1 MRGPNLFNQTFN
13 FKLKKRGCRIML
25 FLLNATAL
33 FWSSNKEEAG
43 RPLGRPLQMRSMGP
57 LATSHEPLTTTYK
70 KKTTMSMMNSGM
82 RMATDQP
89 M

>member
-1 MRGPNLFNQTFN
+1 
-13 FKLKKRGCRIML
+13 ML

-57 LATSHEPLTTTYK
+57 LATNHELLTTSHEPLTT
-70 KKTTMSMMNSGM
+70 SH
-82 RMATDQP
+82 
-89 M
+89 

>member
-1 MRGPNLFNQTFN
+1 
-13 FKLKKRGCRIML
+13 ML

-57 LATSHEPLTTTYK
+57 LATNHEPLATNHEPLTTSHEPLTT
-70 KKTTMSMMNSGM
+70 SH
-82 RMATDQP
+82 
-89 M
+89 

>member
-1 MRGPNLFNQTFN
+1 
-13 FKLKKRGCRIML
+13 ML

-57 LATSHEPLTTTYK
+57 LATNHEP
-70 KKTTMSMMNSGM
+70 
-82 RMATDQP
+82 RATSH
-89 M
+89 

>member
-1 MRGPNLFNQTFN
+1 
-13 FKLKKRGCRIML
+13 ML

-57 LATSHEPLTTTYK
+57 RATNHESLATTYR
-70 KKTTMSMMNSGM
+70 KKTTVSMMNSGM

>member
-1 MRGPNLFNQTFN
+1 
-13 FKLKKRGCRIML
+13 ML

-57 LATSHEPLTTTYK
+57 LATNHEPRATNHESLATTYRK
-70 KKTTMSMMNSGM
+70 NTTVSMKNNGM

>member
-1 MRGPNLFNQTFN
+1 
-13 FKLKKRGCRIML
+13 ML

-57 LATSHEPLTTTYK
+57 LATNHEPLTRVTNHEPRATNHESLTT
-70 KKTTMSMMNSGM
+70 SH
-82 RMATDQP
+82 
-89 M
+89 

>member
-1 MRGPNLFNQTFN
+1 
-13 FKLKKRGCRIML
+13 ML

-57 LATSHEPLTTTYK
+57 LATNHESLATTYR
-70 KKTTMSMMNSGM
+70 KKTTVSMMNSGM

>member
-1 MRGPNLFNQTFN
+1 
-13 FKLKKRGCRIML
+13 ML

-57 LATSHEPLTTTYK
+57 LATNHEPLATTYR
-70 KKTTMSMMNSGM
+70 KKTTVSMMNSGM

>member
-1 MRGPNLFNQTFN
+1 
-13 FKLKKRGCRIML
+13 ML

-57 LATSHEPLTTTYK
+57 LATNHEPLTTSHEPRATNHESLATTYR
-70 KKTTMSMMNSGM
+70 KKTTVSMMNNGM

>member
-1 MRGPNLFNQTFN
+1 
-13 FKLKKRGCRIML
+13 ML

-57 LATSHEPLTTTYK
+57 LATTPEPRATNHESLATTYRK
-70 KKTTMSMMNSGM
+70 NTTVSMMNNGM

>member
-1 MRGPNLFNQTFN
+1 
-13 FKLKKRGCRIML
+13 ML

-57 LATSHEPLTTTYK
+57 LATNHEPRATNHEPRATNHESLTTSHEPLTT
-70 KKTTMSMMNSGM
+70 SH
-82 RMATDQP
+82 
-89 M
+89 

>member
-13 FKLKKRGCRIML
+13 FKLKKKE
-25 FLLNATAL
+25 AVAL
-33 FWSSNKEEAG
+33 CFFC
-43 RPLGRPLQMRSMGP
+43 LMRQPFFGVPTKKRRAARWDGPYKCGPWDHEP
-57 LATSHEPLTTTYK
+57 LATTYR
-70 KKTTMSMMNSGM
+70 KKTTVSMMNNGM

>member
-1 MRGPNLFNQTFN
+1 
-13 FKLKKRGCRIML
+13 ML

-33 FWSSNKEEAG
+33 FWSSNKEESG

-57 LATSHEPLTTTYK
+57 LATNHEPRATNHESLATTYR
-70 KKTTMSMMNSGM
+70 KKTTVSMMNNGM